1 MKPSRSRKISR
12 TWSKFPSGQELTFRD
27 DERVRRSQF
36 RGVGETERLSFRR
49 RRGTH
54 THTPLKKNEGRAPS
68 AGKLGIYGSVATS
81 VFTRRDALPPLE
93 KSKVRAPRETTW
105 ILFLDYTPTLDL
117 RGYIANKRI
126 VLLLLL
132 CFAIFSFFFLC
143 CAEMLVCYNCV

>member
-1 MKPSRSRKISR
+1 MVEVSERAGVNLPRRRASSSLVVSRRR
-12 TWSKFPSGQELTFRD
+12 RD
-27 DERVRRSQF
+27 RASLVPE
-36 RGVGETERLSFRR
+36 EAR

-132 CFAIFSFFFLC
+132 CFAIFSFFFWC
-143 CAEMLVCYNCV
+143 CEKMLVCFVQLCCVS

>member
-1 MKPSRSRKISR
+1 MVEVSERPQVNLPRRRAS
-12 TWSKFPSGQELTFRD
+12 WSLVVS
-27 DERVRRSQF
+27 
-36 RGVGETERLSFRR
+36 RR
-49 RRGTH
+49 RRDRASLVPEEARRRRAH
-54 THTPLKKNEGRAPS
+54 PLKKKKQGRAPS

-132 CFAIFSFFFLC
+132 CFAIFFSFFSFFFFWC
-143 CAEMLVCYNCV
+143 WFERWFMVCE